1 MIISARRTVCSI
13 PQEKLLVKFSRWY
26 HALMKITFAETL
38 YYFLVVI
45 LFSKPNRVTEELL
58 PRYGYGMIQYCT

>member
-38 YYFLVVI
+38 Y
-45 LFSKPNRVTEELL
+45 
-58 PRYGYGMIQYCT
+58 